1 MTDVAAHE
9 IDRRFVPR
17 ARPDVAMVQLG
28 AEIVLGRIADGS
40 TFLQTVALNESGA
53 IVWQCFDGSGTVE
66 EIAADI
72 ADVFG
77 ADAEAVGA
85 DIETLAREVGEAGFL
100 VGVEPVVI
108 EVGGEPSG
116 VAVGS
121 PFPDFEAEDAS
132 GSAFMAEQLRGR
144 RSFLVSWSP
153 TCRFC
158 GLIARDLADLVA
170 NLAGAG
176 VDLFLLAT
184 GDDDA
189 NRESVAGTD
198 LESRLLL
205 LDEVP
210 DGFADLGTPVAY
222 LLDEEGNV
230 AEALVLGA
238 TDVMGLASRIAA
250 RR

>member
-1 MTDVAAHE
+1 MTGVAAHE

-17 ARPDVAMVQLG
+17 ARPDVAMVQVG
-28 AEIVLGRIADGS
+28 TEIVLGRIADGS

-66 EIAADI
+66 EIAADV

-77 ADAEAVGA
+77 ADAEAVNA
-85 DIETLAREVGEAGFL
+85 DIETLARQVGEAGFL
-100 VGVEPVVI
+100 VGVEPALI

-116 VAVGS
+116 RALGA
-121 PFPDFEAEDAS
+121 PFPDFEAEAANGRS
-132 GSAFMAEQLRGR
+132 FSAEQLRGR
-144 RSFLVSWSP
+144 RSLLVSWSP
-153 TCRFC
+153 TCTFC
-158 GLIARDLADLVA
+158 RRIADDLADLLPGLT
-170 NLAGAG
+170 NAG
-176 VDLFLLAT
+176 VEVFLLAT
-184 GDDDA
+184 GGDHA
-189 NRESVAGTD
+189 NRESLAGTD

-205 LDEVP
+205 LGEVA

-230 AEALVLGA
+230 ADPLALGA
-238 TDVMGLASRIAA
+238 TDVMSLASRIAA